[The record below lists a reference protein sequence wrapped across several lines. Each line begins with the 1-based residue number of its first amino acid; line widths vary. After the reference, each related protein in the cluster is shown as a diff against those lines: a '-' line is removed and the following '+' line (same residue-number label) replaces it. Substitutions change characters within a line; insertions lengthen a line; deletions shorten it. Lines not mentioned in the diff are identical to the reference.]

1 MSNPRISATIELLT
15 KALDFRAARIIELE
29 CGDGSL
35 VMEVANVLGAKEVY
49 GVDRDEVALEKAIDK
64 GLEP

>member
-1 MSNPRISATIELLT
+1 
-15 KALDFRAARIIELE
+15 
-29 CGDGSL
+29 
-35 VMEVANVLGAKEVY
+35 MEVANVLGAKEVY